1 MKDIRAKLKEEV
13 AGVIKE
19 DKTYGTLADPK
30 DFDPIDPE
38 INVKGFGTYSRTQLR
53 DGIATRL
60 EAAADTAKKA
70 SSGGPMSHT
79 MYRNLRGILGEMSAL
94 YYMVNAELDVAD
106 QLENMRKR
114 GGRRDIPIPKQF

>member
-1 MKDIRAKLKEEV
+1 MKDIRKKLREEV

-19 DKTYGTLADPK
+19 EKIYGSLADPS

-53 DGIATRL
+53 DSIATRL
-60 EAAADTAKKA
+60 AAAAATAKKA
-70 SSGGPMSHT
+70 AAGGPMSHT

-94 YYMVNAELDVAD
+94 YYMVSAELDVAD
-106 QLENMRKR
+106 EMEAIRKK
-114 GGRRDIPIPKQF
+114 GGRRTSPIPKQY

>member
-1 MKDIRAKLKEEV
+1 MLNYLSI
-13 AGVIKE
+13 
-19 DKTYGTLADPK
+19 
-30 DFDPIDPE
+30 F
-38 INVKGFGTYSRTQLR
+38 N
-53 DGIATRL
+53 
-60 EAAADTAKKA
+60 TAKKA